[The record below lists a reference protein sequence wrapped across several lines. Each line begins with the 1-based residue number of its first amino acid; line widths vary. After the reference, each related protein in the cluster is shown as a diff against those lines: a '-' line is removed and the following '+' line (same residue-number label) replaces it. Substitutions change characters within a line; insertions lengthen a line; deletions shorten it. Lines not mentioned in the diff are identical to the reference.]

1 MKTNCWGVKTSN
13 NQLYMQ
19 NKDDNT
25 HKVTSNDMILIF
37 SNCFFGNNNLKNL
50 SQHQCSLSLFF
61 HFSPILIFFPL
72 PLQMSICSNVTWF
85 PLSPNVNL
93 FPLLHN
99 IFFSL
104 LSNINFLLASTQYL
118 FPPLLPNVNNFSQ
131 ACHYCL

>member
-1 MKTNCWGVKTSN
+1 MKTNCRGVKTSN
-13 NQLYMQ
+13 NQLYVQ
-19 NKDDNT
+19 NKGDNT

-50 SQHQCSLSLFF
+50 SQHQCS
-61 HFSPILIFFPL
+61 FFPL
-72 PLQMSICSNVTWF
+72 QPNINIFPTSPPNVNLFQCYLF